1 MFFYIKGLFFLDRKV
16 HFNLQFSV
24 FYFSFSPDGNGILF
38 LFSLKRKRYSVQ
50 REIAPKK
57 YYFYKKI
64 NQMQLSYWE
73 LKNWFTDVDYTIVG
87 SGIVGL
93 HAALCLREKFPDAKI
108 LVLEKGMLP
117 QGASTKNAG
126 FACFG
131 SISEIMDD
139 LKSHSEEEVV
149 RLVQKRWQ
157 GLQLLRKRLGD
168 TAIDFRPYGGY
179 ELFLN
184 SDESCYNEC
193 LHKLPFINELLKP
206 LFRADVF
213 TKEVDRF
220 AFKGTQEYLISN
232 PFEAQIDTGN
242 MMQALLKQAV
252 SANVLILNQ
261 QTVTSYMDKGNG
273 VEVALGDFSFFTK
286 KMLFATNG
294 FASTLTN
301 GAVKPARAQVLIT
314 KPIAGLDIKGTF
326 HLDRGYYYFRNIGN
340 RILLGGGRNL
350 DFDSETTTEF
360 GQTEVVQKKLEQLL
374 KEVILPD
381 KNFQI
386 EHRWS
391 GIMGIGNSKNP
402 IVSQLSE
409 NVYCGVRLG
418 GMGVAIG
425 SLIGQELAD
434 LV

>member
-1 MFFYIKGLFFLDRKV
+1 M
-16 HFNLQFSV
+16 
-24 FYFSFSPDGNGILF
+24 
-38 LFSLKRKRYSVQ
+38 
-50 REIAPKK
+50 E
-57 YYFYKKI
+57 
-64 NQMQLSYWE
+64 LSYWE
-73 LKNWFTDVDYTIVG
+73 LKNWFTNVDFTIVG

-93 HAALCLREKFPDAKI
+93 HAGLRLREKYPESKI
-108 LVLEKGMLP
+108 IILEKGMLP

-131 SISEIMDD
+131 SISEIIED
-139 LKSHSEEEVV
+139 LKTHTEEEVIQ
-149 RLVQKRWQ
+149 LVQKRWS

-168 TAIDFRPYGGY
+168 AAIDFKPYGGY
-179 ELFLN
+179 ELFLKN
-184 SDESCYNEC
+184 DESSFSDCSSR
-193 LHKLPFINELLKP
+193 LPFINEILKP
-206 LFRADVF
+206 LFKADVF

-220 AFKGTQEYLISN
+220 GFGDIHEYLIFN

-252 SANVLILNQ
+252 AQDILILNQ
-261 QTVTSYMDKGNG
+261 QTVTSFLDNENN
-273 VEVALGDFSFFTK
+273 VEVALGDFSFRTK
-286 KMLFATNG
+286 KLLFATNG
-294 FASTLTN
+294 FANTLTQ

-314 KPIAGLDIKGTF
+314 EPIPDLDIKGTF
-326 HLDRGYYYFRNIGN
+326 HLDRGYYYFRNIGD

-350 DFDSETTTEF
+350 DFETETTTEF
-360 GQTEVVQKKLEQLL
+360 GQTEIVQKKLEDLL
-374 KEVILPD
+374 KKVILPNHD
-381 KNFQI
+381 VRV

-425 SLIGQELAD
+425 SLIGTELAD
-434 LV
+434 LI